1 MSSLSLPAHYPSR
14 VVPTTKK
21 SIAKLTLWPLVAATF
36 FMVSGGTYGTEE
48 IIHGA
53 GYGRGIL
60 ILLFLP
66 VLWSLPTA
74 FMIGELSSALP
85 AEGGY
90 YAWVRRG
97 LGNFWGFQEAWLSL
111 AASIFDMAIY
121 PTLFVGYLTQ
131 VAPWVGGGEGW
142 QVLPHVVIT
151 RGMMIGAFVVL
162 CCTVINLLGIRVVG
176 ITSLW
181 LFFLLSVPFA
191 VIVLLSPFKAGAAG
205 THVAGG
211 TAELGLIGGVLV
223 AMWNYMGWDNA
234 STIAQEV
241 ERPQRTYPRAM
252 IAAVI
257 LVALT
262 YILPFAAVYVAGVP
276 ASAFA
281 AEGSWAQ
288 VAGMVAGTW
297 RGLNWLGFLLV
308 LGGMMSGFGMFNA
321 LVMSYSRLPLAMAR
335 DGMLPKVF
343 GKTTSRSNTPWVA
356 ILVCA
361 ACWALCLGLRFKR
374 LVTLDIMLYGASLM
388 LEFVTLVVLR
398 IKEPELKREFRVPG
412 GMAGAITS
420 GIFPLLLL
428 LLAVVESNHE
438 TVLGMNGLLFG
449 ALIIFAGF
457 LVYFVSGKLNIL
469 HAKPAVAGAVE
480 ELETT

>member
-1 MSSLSLPAHYPSR
+1 LSSLSLPAQYPSSAI
-14 VVPTTKK
+14 PKAKK
-21 SIAKLTLWPLVAATF
+21 RIAKLTLWPLVAATF

-66 VLWSLPTA
+66 VLWCLPTA

-121 PTLFVGYLTQ
+121 PTLFVFYLKAM
-131 VAPWVGGGEGW
+131 APWFGVGNHGIYAG
-142 QVLPHVVIT
+142 L
-151 RGMMIGAFVVL
+151 FVVVTCAAL
-162 CCTVINLLGIRVVG
+162 NVAGIRVVG

-181 LFFLLSVPFA
+181 LFFLLSAPFA
-191 VIVLLSPFKAGAAG
+191 LIVVLAPFKLSAMAEAHAAPATTG
-205 THVAGG
+205 MGLLGG
-211 TAELGLIGGVLV
+211 MLV

-241 ERPQRTYPRAM
+241 ERPQRTYPKAM
-252 IAAVI
+252 IAAVA

-262 YILPFAAVYVAGVP
+262 YVLPFLAVYFSGIP
-276 ASAFA
+276 ASAFGSDGA
-281 AEGSWAQ
+281 WAE
-288 VAGMVAGTW
+288 VAGIIG
-297 RGLNWLGFLLV
+297 GKFLGFEWLRFLIV

-321 LVMSYSRLPLAMAR
+321 LVLSYSRLPLAMAR
-335 DGMLPKVF
+335 DGMLPRIFAKKSA
-343 GKTTSRSNTPWVA
+343 KTQAPWVA
-356 ILVCA
+356 IVVCA
-361 ACWALCLGLRFKR
+361 TCWALCLGLGFKR

-388 LEFVTLVVLR
+388 LEFVTLVALR
-398 IKEPELKREFRVPG
+398 IKEPGLKREFRVPG
-412 GMAGAITS
+412 GMMGAVTC

-428 LLAVVESNHE
+428 CLAMIESGNE
-438 TVLGMNGLLFG
+438 TVLGMNGLVFG
-449 ALIIFAGF
+449 VLIMLAGV
-457 LVYFVSGKLNIL
+457 LIYYVTGKLKIR
-469 HAKPAVAGAVE
+469 HTKPVVIGE
-480 ELETT
+480 IEDLETA